1 VSAQAGRIVCDRIGN
16 RHEAVGNSKTTE
28 PSWFSMCIHP
38 LCWADSEKISR
49 NREHVRDRARRRWTT
64 LWKRRRVGSG
74 GFGKEQERKIAALG
88 LLGAG

>member
-28 PSWFSMCIHP
+28 PFWFSMCIHP

-49 NREHVRDRARRRWTT
+49 NREHVRDRVRGRWIAQRDRRLEER
-64 LWKRRRVGSG
+64 LSVIRV
-74 GFGKEQERKIAALG
+74 
-88 LLGAG
+88 